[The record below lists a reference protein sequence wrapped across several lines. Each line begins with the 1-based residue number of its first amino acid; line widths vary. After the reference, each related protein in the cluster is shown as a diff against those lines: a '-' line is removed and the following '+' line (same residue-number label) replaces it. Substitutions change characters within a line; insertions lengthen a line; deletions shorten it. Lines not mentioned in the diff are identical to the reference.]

1 MEASMGVN
9 LIPLVRNFSITTRT
23 FAASDCAVQEQC
35 VVAGQRKLLRFDF
48 LSWNAGNT
56 DLAMGAPT
64 NNQQLY
70 VWSPCHGH
78 WHLRDFNTFK
88 LYDCN
93 GVVRTGLKQAFC
105 LMDIQKID
113 GGAGPKKFTDCNR
126 NQGVSAGWADVYNAQ
141 LDCQWVDITGLPDG
155 DYTLESWT
163 NRNAVVKEDR
173 YGDNLTC
180 TGVRVTGNFVTE
192 IPVPC

>member
-93 GVVRTGLKQAFC
+93 S
-105 LMDIQKID
+105 
-113 GGAGPKKFTDCNR
+113 

-173 YGDNLTC
+173 YGDNLTW